1 MDRYLDATPVV
12 NWDYSTDAFLI
23 GIMCYIGHMD
33 GKAKR
38 KLTILVDMDDTIEQL
53 LKAWLKCLNEK
64 YGRDVKC
71 DDILCWDITKAYPG
85 LTKDQVYG
93 EINLPG
99 FWGKVEPV
107 PGAAEALKR
116 FMDSGHRVFIVTA
129 TPYQSVTEKMTDL
142 LFRYFPFLSWQDVI
156 ITSCKQL
163 VHGDVLIDDG
173 VHNLENGDYEK
184 ILITAPYNKDY
195 DAEANGMYRVSTW
208 SEIVSIID
216 RLASQ
221 STADH

>member
-1 MDRYLDATPVV
+1 MDQ
-12 NWDYSTDAFLI
+12 
-23 GIMCYIGHMD
+23 
-33 GKAKR
+33 KAKR

-71 DDILCWDITKAYPG
+71 EEVVDWDITKVYPG
-85 LTKDQVYG
+85 LTREQVYG

-107 PGAAEALKR
+107 PGAVEALKH
-116 FMDSGHRVFIVTA
+116 FLDSGHKVFIVTA
-129 TPYQSVTEKMTDL
+129 TPYQSVPEKMDDL
-142 LFRYFPFLSWQDVI
+142 LFKYFPYLSWENVI
-156 ITSCKQL
+156 ITSSKQL

-173 VHNLENGDYEK
+173 VHNLENGNFEK

-195 DAEANGMYRVSTW
+195 DAEANGMHRVSGW
-208 SEIVSIID
+208 KEIVEIVDEIAC
-216 RLASQ
+216 R
-221 STADH
+221 